1 MSGKSG
7 KYKALRNFL
16 LNGRATAP
24 PNEEND
30 VERERNR
37 YKSASG
43 QRGGKRPGAGRKP
56 GSKNK
61 KSVELIAKIEES
73 GETPLEF
80 MLRVM
85 RDRSKPWADRMD
97 MAKAA
102 APYVHA
108 KLSSVDVTAHV
119 TNHEAAL
126 DELDG

>member
-1 MSGKSG
+1 MSSKKETTANSADKKSSG
-7 KYKALRNFL
+7 I
-16 LNGRATAP
+16 
-24 PNEEND
+24 
-30 VERERNR
+30 
-37 YKSASG
+37 KSTTG
-43 QRGGKRPGAGRKP
+43 QRGGYRPGAGRKP

-61 KSVELIAKIEES
+61 KSAELIAEIEAT

-85 RDRSKPWADRMD
+85 RDKAKPWADRME

-108 KLSSVDVTAHV
+108 KLSSVEMNAHV
-119 TNHEAAL
+119 TNHESAL